1 MKSRVVVLRGA
12 AVAACLLTLAAACS
26 SSSHGVSS
34 STTTPEGPTTTADAL
49 HTPNSFPFV
58 VGAKVGLAN
67 GWLVRVAKV
76 HRPYTNPKLPALPS
90 DREYVALDMQMEN
103 DGTRT
108 ETVKAADLFTLG
120 DSTRR
125 VDPVVPVPGHA
136 NGIDGPYPTK
146 KFREGRLVFAVPK
159 QAQLRMSL
167 NGPLINTQ
175 QTIWTIDP
183 PTVGLSS

>member
-1 MKSRVVVLRGA
+1 MKTRMVVLRGA
-12 AVAACLLTLAAACS
+12 SVAVCLLTLAAACG
-26 SSSHGVSS
+26 SSSHSGSS
-34 STTTPEGPTTTADAL
+34 STTTTTTDIL
-49 HTPNSFPFV
+49 YTPNSIPFV
-58 VGAKVGLAN
+58 VGAKVGLPN

-90 DREYVALDMQMEN
+90 DREYVALGIQMEN
-103 DGTRT
+103 DGART
-108 ETVKAADLFTLG
+108 ETVKATDLFSLG
-120 DSTRR
+120 DNTGK

-136 NGIDGPYPTK
+136 NGIDGAYPTK
-146 KFREGRLVFAVPK
+146 RFRQGQLVFAVPK
-159 QAQLRMSL
+159 RALLRMAF